1 MGFMTK
7 MVQAMEHENE
17 NKTSIW
23 DKKNIKSSLCNY
35 SDAYIFVTGD
45 ITATNGDENTDV
57 AFRNRAP
64 FTKCITHMNDEKF
77 DTAGITIGIG
87 ITMPMYNLIEYKG
100 NYLDASGN
108 LWQFKRV

>member
-1 MGFMTK
+1 MNTIESFSKYYT
-7 MVQAMEHENE
+7 
-17 NKTSIW
+17 
-23 DKKNIKSSLCNY
+23 SSLCNY

-87 ITMPMYNLIEYKG
+87 ITMPMYNLIEYNG
-100 NYLDASGN
+100 NYSDASGN